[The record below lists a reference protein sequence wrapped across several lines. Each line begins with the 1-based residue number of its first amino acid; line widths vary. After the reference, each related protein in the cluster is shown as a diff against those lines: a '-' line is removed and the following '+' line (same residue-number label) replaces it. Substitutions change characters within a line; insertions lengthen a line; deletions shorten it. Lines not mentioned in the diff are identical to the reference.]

1 VDCETKN
8 PIILSKLYRFIA
20 SKLSFDGNICRRGF
34 IYSRATNA
42 NDGMT
47 ELNIQWLKRKMTEG
61 CMTLHEE
68 SIAAVRMVRMP
79 ITRGRV

>member
-1 VDCETKN
+1 M
-8 PIILSKLYRFIA
+8 
-20 SKLSFDGNICRRGF
+20 
-34 IYSRATNA
+34 YSTATNA

-47 ELNIQWLKRKMTEG
+47 ELNIQWLERKMTEG

>member
-8 PIILSKLYRFIA
+8 PIILSKLYRFID
-20 SKLSFDGNICRRGF
+20 SQLSFNDNIWCRGF
-34 IYSRATNA
+34 KYSEATNA

-47 ELNIQWLKRKMTEG
+47 ELDIQWLERKMTEG